1 MTMLNAMVADT
12 KKAAEAMI
20 AWLRLDPKQWEP
32 VVYGQ
37 VVTKLYSNAKLIR
50 PISGVHQ
57 AHTDWVLEKLIPNLC
72 LSVSTVPPHWGIPQ
86 EHVA

>member
-1 MTMLNAMVADT
+1 MLNAMVADT

-20 AWLRLDPKQWEP
+20 AWLRLDPKQWES
-32 VVYGQ
+32 VVYGH
-37 VVTKLYSNAKLIR
+37 VVPTLYSNAQLVR
-50 PISGVHQ
+50 QISSVQQ

-72 LSVSTVPPHWGIPQ
+72 LSVSTVPPHWGIPK